1 VSGGNTQPH
10 SRIELP
16 RSAPILTRRK
26 RARLETS
33 ERERNGRDPNR
44 KLRKRRPPTQYQP
57 PTQLSHRHS
66 SATDT
71 AQPPT
76 QLRPHQR
83 RGAGQRVRLA
93 GCRCSTQAGYGT
105 SASAWDRNVRRTG
118 TGLAT
123 RFVRHLGSRFWPA
136 PETAYG
142 HQAVRCRAAIAGD
155 RLKAVASARG

>member
-76 QLRPHQR
+76 QLSHRHSPAPTNDAAPANEFVLPVADARRRQVTARRQVRGIGMFDELEPVWRRVSFAISEAVFGRLPRPPTDTR
-83 RGAGQRVRLA
+83 RYAAGQRLLE
-93 GCRCSTQAGYGT
+93 
-105 SASAWDRNVRRTG
+105 TG
-118 TGLAT
+118 
-123 RFVRHLGSRFWPA
+123 
-136 PETAYG
+136 
-142 HQAVRCRAAIAGD
+142 
-155 RLKAVASARG
+155 